1 LAAAR
6 ANGACRAKSLPT
18 KGEQRQYPSS
28 VARRTLFNRDVSDVT
43 RIFFVSLSDRRASVT
58 KFLQAGK
65 ASAARLVK
73 AVNKLVTG
81 KEEGATLAEY
91 GLLLA
96 LIAVVCIAAI
106 TVLGTKISAMFVSVS
121 TSI

>member
-1 LAAAR
+1 
-6 ANGACRAKSLPT
+6 
-18 KGEQRQYPSS
+18 
-28 VARRTLFNRDVSDVT
+28 
-43 RIFFVSLSDRRASVT
+43 VT

-73 AVNKLVTG
+73 AVNKFVTG
-81 KEEGATLAEY
+81 REEGATLAEY

-106 TVLGTKISAMFVSVS
+106 TILGTKISSMFVSVAG
-121 TSI
+121 SI